1 MIDAIL
7 KRRSVREYLDEPV
20 SDEDILQLLEAAR
33 LAPSGNN
40 KQPWHFIVVRS
51 LETRQA
57 LAHADHDQ
65 TWMLSA
71 PVFFVCLADAT
82 TRIQSERDLYID
94 EQTSRFEVKQVIR
107 DTAIA
112 IDHILLQAA
121 ELGLG
126 TCWTGFYRQADVR
139 PILNI
144 PADKFVVGILTVGH
158 PAAQPTSRPR
168 KSLEEITH
176 WERWS

>member
-65 TWMLSA
+65 T
-71 PVFFVCLADAT
+71 
-82 TRIQSERDLYID
+82 
-94 EQTSRFEVKQVIR
+94 
-107 DTAIA
+107 
-112 IDHILLQAA
+112 
-121 ELGLG
+121 
-126 TCWTGFYRQADVR
+126 
-139 PILNI
+139 
-144 PADKFVVGILTVGH
+144 
-158 PAAQPTSRPR
+158 
-168 KSLEEITH
+168 
-176 WERWS
+176 